1 MTELSKKEIDSNA
14 VQFYNLLRSTKREGI
29 EDLIKYLES
38 TDFEVAPA
46 STKYHGNFEGGLC
59 AHSLIVFEILA
70 KMLNDYIELKNL
82 EFPNELGEYDE
93 MMNSAIIV
101 ALLHDISK
109 VNMYEKTF
117 VNKKVYSKDG
127 SKWDENGN
135 YDWKSVPGFKT
146 RDDEEQFVIGNHE
159 ETSEFIV
166 RQFIPLRISE
176 SAAIMHHH
184 GGLGWDSVPVE
195 AMSKVYNKY
204 TLALLLHEADLL
216 AAYKFV

>member
-59 AHSLIVFEILA
+59 AHSLIVFEILS

-109 VNMYEKTF
+109 VNTYEKTF

-135 YDWKSVPGFKT
+135 YDWKSVPGYKT
-146 RDDEEQFVIGNHE
+146 KDDEEQFVIGNHE
-159 ETSEFIV
+159 
-166 RQFIPLRISE
+166 
-176 SAAIMHHH
+176 
-184 GGLGWDSVPVE
+184 GVPVE

>member
-1 MTELSKKEIDSNA
+1 MLNQKERDSNT

-46 STKYHGNFEGGLC
+46 STKYHGAFEGGLC
-59 AHSLIVFEILA
+59 AHSLMVFEILV
-70 KMLNDYIELKNL
+70 KMLNDYIEFKNL
-82 EFPNELGEYDE
+82 EFPNELGESHDE

-109 VNMYEKTF
+109 VNTYEKTF

-135 YDWKSVPGFKT
+135 YDWKSVQGYKT
-146 RDDEEQFVIGNHE
+146 KDDEEQFVIGNHE

-166 RQFIPLRISE
+166 RQFIQLRIAE

>member
-1 MTELSKKEIDSNA
+1 MLNQKERDSNT

-46 STKYHGNFEGGLC
+46 STKYHGAFEGGLC
-59 AHSLIVFEILA
+59 AHSLMVFEILT
-70 KMLNDYIELKNL
+70 KMLNDYIEFKNL
-82 EFPNELGEYDE
+82 EFPNELGESHDE

-109 VNMYEKTF
+109 VNHYEKTF
-117 VNKKVYSKDG
+117 NNKKIYSPDG
-127 SKWDENGN
+127 SKWDENGRF
-135 YDWKSVPGFKT
+135 DWKSVPGYKM
-146 RDDEEQFVIGNHE
+146 RDEEEQFVIGNHE
-159 ETSEFIV
+159 ETSEFII

-184 GGLGWDSVPVE
+184 GGLGWDSVKPEV
-195 AMSKVYNKY
+195 MTKVYNKY
-204 TLALLLHEADLL
+204 TLALLLHQADLL